1 MMKQI
6 TVIVFCLLAG
16 QVCMAQNDSLVNPL
30 GEVVVVAD
38 SYNKENSI
46 GYKVQRLN
54 DSVLLANQ
62 KSFTELLRYN
72 TTIYLREYGAG
83 GTSTAR
89 FRGTSA
95 SNTSVVWNGININSV
110 NNGQTGFNSLSVNL
124 LDNIVIRSGGGSIKY
139 GSGAVGGTIHLNN
152 TLSFENHF
160 SNQII
165 SGVGSYQTFQ
175 NLYKLSYGTP
185 NFTIKFGAEMN
196 QSNNDYPWLGTS
208 FDNEN
213 GAYENVNLNLNA
225 GLKVSNAST
234 LSLYLSTYEATRHF
248 SGELP
253 NPSLAKEKYK
263 DFNQRGLLVYTY
275 RFGKLKQDLKAAYL
289 TQEYNYY
296 ADKNVD
302 NFDYGASKTY
312 LLNYDLSYKLT
323 STIKLE
329 SLSEYTS
336 VFGETNKIQ
345 EHNRRQFSQSLIL
358 TQDFSNDI
366 SYNIKVRKDF
376 NSDYEIPLIAAF
388 GIEFPILGAIRG
400 RMNASKNYRV
410 PSYNDLY
417 WPGQGNAELIPE
429 TAKQL
434 STGVILTTKQTVV
447 EMDLYIIHTQDKISW
462 VPGGDPERPGV
473 WVPINIDAVKNK
485 GIEFSGQQQ
494 FYFNKSTID
503 VKASYAYVLAKDVAT
518 DKFLIFTPKHSFNTN
533 LGWSYKRWESF
544 YQFVYTG
551 KVYTSEDNI
560 DLFSISS
567 FDVSNIG
574 VNYIVFSKKTA
585 QLQMGLKVNNLYNE
599 VYQTSARRP
608 MPNRNFNIQINYKF

>member
-1 MMKQI
+1 M
-6 TVIVFCLLAG
+6 
-16 QVCMAQNDSLVNPL
+16 
-30 GEVVVVAD
+30 
-38 SYNKENSI
+38 
-46 GYKVQRLN
+46 
-54 DSVLLANQ
+54 
-62 KSFTELLRYN
+62 
-72 TTIYLREYGAG
+72 
-83 GTSTAR
+83 
-89 FRGTSA
+89 
-95 SNTSVVWNGININSV
+95 
-110 NNGQTGFNSLSVNL
+110 
-124 LDNIVIRSGGGSIKY
+124 
-139 GSGAVGGTIHLNN
+139 
-152 TLSFENHF
+152 
-160 SNQII
+160 
-165 SGVGSYQTFQ
+165 
-175 NLYKLSYGTP
+175 
-185 NFTIKFGAEMN
+185 
-196 QSNNDYPWLGTS
+196 
-208 FDNEN
+208 
-213 GAYENVNLNLNA
+213 
-225 GLKVSNAST
+225 
-234 LSLYLSTYEATRHF
+234 
-248 SGELP
+248 
-253 NPSLAKEKYK
+253 
-263 DFNQRGLLVYTY
+263 YTY

-485 GIEFSGQQQ
+485 G
-494 FYFNKSTID
+494 
-503 VKASYAYVLAKDVAT
+503 
-518 DKFLIFTPKHSFNTN
+518 
-533 LGWSYKRWESF
+533 
-544 YQFVYTG
+544 
-551 KVYTSEDNI
+551 
-560 DLFSISS
+560 
-567 FDVSNIG
+567 
-574 VNYIVFSKKTA
+574 
-585 QLQMGLKVNNLYNE
+585 
-599 VYQTSARRP
+599 
-608 MPNRNFNIQINYKF
+608 